1 MARWL
6 LLALALVASGAHADG
21 RICLSR
27 DVITFGDRAVGTS
40 VTQSATVSNCGDAPF
55 TLSNVSLHPATSSA
69 FRVASACSS
78 GQSLAPG
85 QSCTI
90 DVTFA
95 PTAAGQASGA
105 VWLYNTTVTGSQ
117 LVTFYGRG
125 VDASAGSA
133 TLAIAPS
140 PLDFGA
146 QDVGTTASARSLELT
161 NLGPSSMTLAA
172 IVLNGPA
179 AHDFAYDESGE
190 CWVGIT
196 LPAGRSCRVALRFT
210 PAAAGLRPAQLN
222 VDAPELASL
231 RTVAVRGTGVVAATT
246 PSPVDVVEFHHAAL
260 DHYFMTADPVEAAA
274 LDAGALGPAW
284 TRTGHAFKAYAAGT
298 QGGGA
303 LDVCRFFGTPGVGPS
318 SHFFTGHAPECA
330 AVRDSPH
337 WIDEGLAFR
346 AIVPVDGL
354 CPVGLAPV
362 VRFFRPGG
370 AIVAS
375 RHRYARDVAVIA
387 AMRAAGWIDEGPVFC
402 SAR

>member
-6 LLALALVASGAHADG
+6 LLALALVAPGAHADG

-40 VTQSATVSNCGDAPF
+40 VTQPATVSNCGDAAF
-55 TLSNVSLHPATSSA
+55 TLTNVSLHPATSSA
-69 FRVASACSS
+69 FHVSSTCSS
-78 GQSLAPG
+78 GRSLAPG

-90 DVTFA
+90 DVSFA
-95 PTAAGQASGA
+95 PTSAGQASGA
-105 VWLYNTTVTGSQ
+105 VWLYNSTATGSQ

-133 TLAIAPS
+133 TLAISPS

-146 QDVGTTASARSLELT
+146 QHVGTTATARALELT
-161 NLGPSSMTLAA
+161 NLGPSSMTLTA

-179 AHDFAYDESGE
+179 AYDYAYDDGGD

-196 LPAGRSCRVALRFT
+196 LPAGRSCRLALRFT

-246 PSPVDVVEFHHAAL
+246 PSPVDVVEFHHGPL
-260 DHYFMTADPVEAAA
+260 DHYFVTADPVEAAA
-274 LDAGALGPAW
+274 LDAGMLGPDW
-284 TRTGHAFKAYAAGT
+284 RRTGHAFRAYATGT
-298 QGGGA
+298 SGGGA
-303 LDVCRFFGTPGVGPS
+303 VDVCRFFGTPGVGPS

-330 AVRDSPH
+330 AVRDNPH
-337 WIDEGLAFR
+337 WIDEGIPFR
-346 AIVPVDGL
+346 AIVPVDGI
-354 CPVGLAPV
+354 CPIGLAPV

-370 AIVAS
+370 TTVHS
-375 RHRYARDVAVIA
+375 RHRYATDAVVAA
-387 AMRAAGWIDEGPVFC
+387 AMRAAGWIDEGAVFC
-402 SAR
+402 GAP